1 MGDLFSGLLR
11 TGIVRVLFVPI
22 VMILIMYGLWVLA
35 SPPDDLDEDDT
46 HAQSR

>member
-22 VMILIMYGLWVLA
+22 VMGLIMYGLWVLA
-35 SPPDDLDEDDT
+35 APPKDDGDDN
-46 HAQSR
+46 HAQS

>member
-22 VMILIMYGLWVLA
+22 VMALIMYGLWVLA
-35 SPPDDLDEDDT
+35 KPPKDLDEEDN
-46 HAQSR
+46 HAQS